1 MAELISIVVPVYNA
15 APFLHSC
22 LQSIKKQTY
31 PSFEVIMINDGSTDE
46 SEFILSKYAQEDS
59 RFLLYNQEN
68 HGLGY
73 TRNRGI
79 SLSTGKYIYF
89 LDSDDELPKNALQS
103 LIDEIVKYDA
113 EFAVGKVLRYNEERK
128 YVPIRHLEFN
138 LYHSKE
144 VTNLKDKPELLQD
157 SIACNK
163 LWKKDFLVAH
173 QLLFSVGKYY
183 EDLNFTLKAAVLAN
197 KIAITTENV
206 YYWRVRNEESASSI
220 TQQQMKLKNTLDRLD
235 ALEENRLWLEKI
247 NAAQSIVE
255 ENHLK
260 SLLDVVR
267 LHAIKYTLT
276 DYAERKQWEE
286 RVYSFL
292 HKIPPK
298 IANRLPKKEKI
309 IYDMIMSKSFKE
321 LELFSQ
327 VFTNSETNPLV
338 KQINNTFIVPIGN
351 TKYDITSELKPT
363 MIVTSINYANQWNM
377 EGKLTIPK
385 ASSEIQ
391 GHVYALGRKS
401 KRESVVGQLKYLPDS
416 DRHNVYP
423 FEEQRFMF
431 QLNSD
436 EFAGEDTYDFYFKLD
451 GNEKVQKPARIR
463 IIHTVNNSSSVVMNG
478 KSFTLY
484 RTVQGNLSL
493 TVNKNSFLKESVK
506 KVLRF
511 MKK

>member
-1 MAELISIVVPVYNA
+1 
-15 APFLHSC
+15 
-22 LQSIKKQTY
+22 
-31 PSFEVIMINDGSTDE
+31 
-46 SEFILSKYAQEDS
+46 
-59 RFLLYNQEN
+59 
-68 HGLGY
+68 
-73 TRNRGI
+73 
-79 SLSTGKYIYF
+79 
-89 LDSDDELPKNALQS
+89 
-103 LIDEIVKYDA
+103 
-113 EFAVGKVLRYNEERK
+113 
-128 YVPIRHLEFN
+128 
-138 LYHSKE
+138 
-144 VTNLKDKPELLQD
+144 
-157 SIACNK
+157 
-163 LWKKDFLVAH
+163 
-173 QLLFSVGKYY
+173 
-183 EDLNFTLKAAVLAN
+183 
-197 KIAITTENV
+197 
-206 YYWRVRNEESASSI
+206 
-220 TQQQMKLKNTLDRLD
+220 
-235 ALEENRLWLEKI
+235 
-247 NAAQSIVE
+247 
-255 ENHLK
+255 
-260 SLLDVVR
+260 
-267 LHAIKYTLT
+267 
-276 DYAERKQWEE
+276 
-286 RVYSFL
+286 
-292 HKIPPK
+292 
-298 IANRLPKKEKI
+298 
-309 IYDMIMSKSFKE
+309 MIMSKSFKE

-338 KQINNTFIVPIGN
+338 KQINNTFIVSIGN

-377 EGKLTIPK
+377 EGKLMIPK

-478 KSFTLY
+478 KNFTLY

>member
-22 LQSIKKQTY
+22 LQSIKKQSY
-31 PSFEVIMINDGSTDE
+31 SSFEVIMINDGSSDE
-46 SEFILSKYAQEDS
+46 SESILSQYAQEDS
-59 RFLLYNQEN
+59 HFLLFNQEN
-68 HGLGY
+68 RGLGY

-89 LDSDDELPKNALQS
+89 LDSDDEMPQNALQA
-103 LIDEIVKYDA
+103 LMDEMVKYDA
-113 EFAVGKVLRYNEERK
+113 DFAVGKVLRFNEVRR

-138 LYHSKE
+138 LYHSKG
-144 VTNLKDKPELLQD
+144 VTNLTQKPELIQD

-163 LWKKDFLVAH
+163 LWKKDFLVEH
-173 QLLFSVGKYY
+173 QLLFTVGKYY

-197 KIAITTENV
+197 KIAVTTEDV

-327 VFTNSETNPLV
+327 VLTNSETSPIV
-338 KQINNTFIVPIGN
+338 EQINNTFIVPIGE

-363 MIVTSINYANQWNM
+363 MIVTSIDNKNQWNM

-385 ASSEIQ
+385 ASNEIE
-391 GHVYALGRKS
+391 GHVYAVGRNS
-401 KRESVVGQLKYLPDS
+401 KNEQVVGQLKYYPDS
-416 DRHNVYP
+416 NSSKVYP
-423 FEEQRFMF
+423 FEEQRFIF
-431 QLNSD
+431 QLNPD
-436 EFAGEDTYDFYFKLD
+436 EFVREETFDFYFKLV

-463 IIHTVNNSSSVVMNG
+463 IVPSIKDNLRVVISG
-478 KSFTLY
+478 KNFTLY

-493 TVNKNSFLKESVK
+493 SVSKNSFLKESVK
-506 KVLRF
+506 KVLSF